1 MQPWTPIVLTFV
13 LRIYLAA
20 ASTVPTITDL
30 GLNQLHDHPDASIE
44 YLSLTSATP
53 KWVSDTDTPA
63 SLVFVHGLDGHWRSS
78 WTAHNGVFW
87 PRDLIPNIFPE
98 SRIFAFAYDAR
109 TKADTP
115 LPMDVYDHATEL
127 IGSLANEREITD
139 VSQACL
145 AHRNTHLLTVCRP
158 RTDPSSSLRI
168 AWVVS

>member
-1 MQPWTPIVLTFV
+1 MTTQMLPLSISLTF
-13 LRIYLAA
+13 
-20 ASTVPTITDL
+20 
-30 GLNQLHDHPDASIE
+30 G
-44 YLSLTSATP
+44 TS
-53 KWVSDTDTPA
+53 KWVSNTDTPA

-87 PRDLIPNIFPE
+87 PRDLIPKIFPE

-139 VSQACL
+139 VSQACPERDL
-145 AHRNTHLLTVCRP
+145 STHHSPGFRP

-168 AWVVS
+168 AWVVLWSKQ